1 MKGLSKKQSAQPML
15 QNINELYGKK
25 LAASDGDIGHVKDF
39 YFDDKIWVIR
49 YLVADT
55 GSWLTGRL
63 VLLSPHAFGK
73 FDQPEKTLHIK
84 LVKKQIESSPSI
96 ESHKPVSR
104 QYEIEYYRYY
114 GWPAYWNGGAM
125 WGPGGYPVVM
135 PPSKDEM
142 EAHLEH
148 HHRDD
153 KHLRSTHAVTGYHI
167 QTVDGIIGHVSGLMV
182 DDRSWAIRELV
193 VETGHWYSGKEILI
207 SPSKIERISYEES
220 KVFVNLTKADI
231 QRTAENEVVKAGA

>member
-1 MKGLSKKQSAQPML
+1 ML
-15 QNINELYGKK
+15 QNIKELYGNT

-39 YFDDKIWVIR
+39 YFDDQTWVIR

-63 VLLSPHAFGK
+63 VLLSPHAFGR
-73 FDQPEKTLHIK
+73 FDQGTKILHVN
-84 LVKKQIESSPSI
+84 LSRKQIENSPSI

-104 QYEIEYYRYY
+104 QYESEYYSYY
-114 GWPAYWNGGAM
+114 GWPSYWEGNAM
-125 WGPGGYPVVM
+125 WGIGGYPVVV
-135 PPSKDEM
+135 PLANDQM
-142 EAHLEH
+142 ETDPQH

-153 KHLRSTHAVTGYHI
+153 PHLQSTGGVSGYQI
-167 QTVDGIIGHVSGLMV
+167 QTVDGTIGHVSSFLV
-182 DDRSWAIRELV
+182 DAKSWAIRELV

-207 SPSKIERISYEES
+207 SPSKVDQVSYAES

-231 QRTAENEVVKAGA
+231 QATAENQIAKAAGKTNETETFRN